1 MADAVSTTVAVG
13 TSSALA
19 PALALGA
26 PPEGV
31 LLFAFLGSIV
41 AVWLE
46 SKGPEPLSWKLVGRT
61 LMLMFVSILSGV
73 VGSAFL
79 RGIGADTPYVG
90 MAARVEPWITAC
102 IIAALIHRFG
112 PLVYRFANARSGKSE
127 NAPSA

>member
-1 MADAVSTTVAVG
+1 MAEAVTSIVAGG
-13 TSSALA
+13 TAAAIA
-19 PALALGA
+19 PAVALGA

-46 SKGPEPLSWKLVGRT
+46 STGPEPLSWRLAGRT

-73 VGSAFL
+73 VGSALL
-79 RGIGADTPYVG
+79 RGLADAPYVG
-90 MAARVEPWITAC
+90 IVAKVEPWITAC
-102 IIAALIHRFG
+102 MIAALIHRFG
-112 PLVYRFANARSGKSE
+112 PLVYAFSKGKAGKVE